1 MRSGTALAAVL
12 HAPPSGWDK
21 ETFERVTDA
30 LGAALVAAVEG
41 VPRREPRGEKD
52 GAGVYPAPVTP
63 ARRPAPPPPLV
74 QPLLIPPAD
83 TEEVRPG
90 RGRTTRTAAE

>member
-41 VPRREPRGEKD
+41 VPRLEPRGEKD
-52 GAGVYPAPVTP
+52 GVKVIEGLGVAI
-63 ARRPAPPPPLV
+63 RNC
-74 QPLLIPPAD
+74 LLGD
-83 TEEVRPG
+83 QLRVGFE
-90 RGRTTRTAAE
+90 

>member
-1 MRSGTALAAVL
+1 VMRSGTALTAVL

-30 LGAALVAAVEG
+30 LGAALVATVEG
-41 VPRREPRGEKD
+41 VPRLEPRGEKD
-52 GAGVYPAPVTP
+52 GAGVYPSPVTP
-63 ARRPAPPPPLV
+63 ARRPAPPPLV
-74 QPLLIPPAD
+74 QPLIPRAD
-83 TEEVRPG
+83 TEGVRPG